1 MAHVLHWNATLV
13 QTLWRKTKQ
22 SLKPWPQSTL
32 WFRQDNPITHQSL
45 CLYIHL
51 SALLA
56 SDQFFQR
63 PVRKLTSARSI
74 RQAYCKSLGQ
84 SFNQSYCPPLP
95 QIRCFP
101 QSVSQSVSKTSPIS
115 HSNLVSPGKS
125 NNLSVSQSVGE
136 TVFQRSMFSRT
147 VRLDRN
153 ISK

>member
-22 SLKPWPQSTL
+22 SLKPWRQSTL

-101 QSVSQSVSKTSPIS
+101 QSVSQSVSQ
-115 HSNLVSPGKS
+115 
-125 NNLSVSQSVGE
+125 SVKHHRSVIQTLCHPVNPTIYQSASQSE
-136 TVFQRSMFSRT
+136 RQFFR
-147 VRLDRN
+147 DRC
-153 ISK
+153 SVEP